1 MVDKTR
7 SSSMAEDTAVSLAKH
22 MDNYIKNSEA
32 IVAAV
37 QAAALPLRKEISGLK
52 DELATLK
59 SELDEVKAIANNN
72 EQYSRSN
79 SIRILGLIM
88 SEEDGEDCYDNVLDL
103 CENVL
108 EIEVGRVELDK
119 VHRVGKPREA
129 VDGSERP
136 PPPRAM
142 TVKLKGYGTK
152 IKFIKAHRG
161 LRGKNIYINKDLTKD
176 THDFLLKIKK
186 DCVEGVAV
194 YIVDGCVLIWPVS
207 RTQERFIVL

>member
-1 MVDKTR
+1 
-7 SSSMAEDTAVSLAKH
+7 
-22 MDNYIKNSEA
+22 
-32 IVAAV
+32 
-37 QAAALPLRKEISGLK
+37 
-52 DELATLK
+52 
-59 SELDEVKAIANNN
+59 
-72 EQYSRSN
+72 
-79 SIRILGLIM
+79 M
-88 SEEDGEDCYDNVLDL
+88 SEEEGEDCYDNVLDL

-176 THDFLLKIKK
+176 THDFLLQIKK

>member
-1 MVDKTR
+1 MVGKTR
-7 SSSMAEDTAVSLAKH
+7 SSSMAEDTAVSFSKH
-22 MDNYIKNSEA
+22 IL
-32 IVAAV
+32 AAV

-52 DELATLK
+52 DELAKLK
-59 SELDEVKAIANNN
+59 SELDEVKAKANNN
-72 EQYSRSN
+72 EQYWRSN

-88 SEEDGEDCYDNVLDL
+88 SEEEGEDCYDNVLDL
-103 CENVL
+103 SENVL
-108 EIEVGRVELDK
+108 EIEVGRVELDS
-119 VHRVGKPREA
+119 VHRLGKPREA

-136 PPPRAM
+136 PPPRAI

-152 IKFIKAHRG
+152 IKFMRAHRG

-176 THDFLLKIKK
+176 THDFLLQIKK

-194 YIVDGCVLIWPVS
+194 YIVDGCLLIWPVS

>member
-1 MVDKTR
+1 
-7 SSSMAEDTAVSLAKH
+7 
-22 MDNYIKNSEA
+22 
-32 IVAAV
+32 
-37 QAAALPLRKEISGLK
+37 
-52 DELATLK
+52 
-59 SELDEVKAIANNN
+59 
-72 EQYSRSN
+72 
-79 SIRILGLIM
+79 M
-88 SEEDGEDCYDNVLDL
+88 SEEEGEDCYDNVLDL

-129 VDGSERP
+129 LDGSERP

-176 THDFLLKIKK
+176 THNFLLQIKK

-194 YIVDGCVLIWPVS
+194 YIVDGFVLIWPVS
-207 RTQERFIVL
+207 RTQERFTVLWRVMTLNVMVWTKRLPIQSSFEARCLFVVVFLHKVKQGRLLRAVSTHKFLLYQRTAHRFNMKASNP